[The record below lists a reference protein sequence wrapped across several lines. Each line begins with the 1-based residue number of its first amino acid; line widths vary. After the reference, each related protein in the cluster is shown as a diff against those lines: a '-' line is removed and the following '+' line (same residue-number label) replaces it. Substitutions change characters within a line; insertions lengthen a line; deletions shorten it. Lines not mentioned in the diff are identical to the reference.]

1 MFVCWSPWC
10 HHNGCF
16 TLAGGTCKPAA
27 PIYTLCA
34 LSLLTVATCELCGRN
49 QNVSYKC
56 VCARNY
62 LPCKGGC
69 ICGFT
74 SLNSK
79 HTSFTLATEL
89 GVFTAFMTNPM
100 QSPWR
105 LAILASYPGLLT
117 PAFFTCS
124 TNVGEG
130 LVKQKDV
137 PLLHTSRYVIAR
149 DSVLPGLPPR

>member
-1 MFVCWSPWC
+1 MLHVGGSYMQTCSPNIYLMC
-10 HHNGCF
+10 IVIVDSSYMQ
-16 TLAGGTCKPAA
+16 TLWKKP
-27 PIYTLCA
+27 
-34 LSLLTVATCELCGRN
+34 E
-49 QNVSYKC
+49 C

-89 GVFTAFMTNPM
+89 SVFTACMNNPM

-105 LAILASYPGLLT
+105 LAILASYPGLLA

-137 PLLHTSRYVIAR
+137 PLLHTSRYGIAR
-149 DSVLPGLPPR
+149 DSVLPGLPPP